1 MSFQKVIMSIMRTRT
16 LQEVFEESK
25 LVISQLTEEEIHEF
39 KEAFLLFDKVVE
51 KLRYFFE

>member
-1 MSFQKVIMSIMRTRT
+1 MRTRT